1 MYSLH
6 DVEVTGLTL
15 NRILACETESR
26 VGEHSTL
33 MISGLVDDEEG
44 LLYGVS
50 ECQDIEVS
58 VRGRAGSEIL
68 FSGIVTNIQV
78 TESGQ
83 MKTARIEAKSRSW
96 LMDRTCHSRSFQDS
110 QMTFQAL
117 AQEILADYG
126 DSSLIYAAQ
135 NRETGSLII
144 QYEETD
150 WDFLK
155 RVLSLAGLIL
165 TPDSRR
171 PGMKLYA
178 GVPAFPETELQYD
191 VLGMDKDMGSYYR
204 LKANQRQVHAA
215 DFTRYTV
222 ASGQIMGILET
233 AVIQGH
239 SLTAYACRYSF
250 DGQNMTG
257 TYCLQGARGMTAQA
271 VYPMHLIGA
280 ALTAKVVGVS
290 ASKVRAAMAIDGTH
304 TERAV
309 HWFPYSTLSASPD
322 GSGWYCMPETGDDV
336 RIYFPSKQEEEAIA
350 LSAVSSY
357 EAPPGGSDRM
367 QDPDSRYL
375 RTKYGQ
381 ELAMNPEY
389 IRLSCGGGK
398 SAVTVRTDGTLSIQG
413 QETAGVQ
420 AEEKIT
426 IHADKELSI
435 HVRERFLL
443 HSHKGSAVLS
453 EEGKIALMGTEV
465 KLD

>member
-6 DVEVTGLTL
+6 DVEVRGIVLD
-15 NRILACETESR
+15 RILACETESR
-26 VGEHSTL
+26 IGEHSTL
-33 MISGLVDDEEG
+33 ILSGLVDNEEE
-44 LLYGVS
+44 LLYGVP
-50 ECQDIEVS
+50 ECQDIEVF
-58 VRGRAGSEIL
+58 VRGGEGVEPI
-68 FSGIVTNIQV
+68 FSGIVTSIQV

-96 LMDRTCHSRSFQDS
+96 LMDRTRRSRSFQDS
-110 QMTFQAL
+110 RITFQAL
-117 AQEILADYG
+117 AQEVLSDYG
-126 DSSLIYAAQ
+126 ESSLIYAAES
-135 NRETGSLII
+135 RETGCLIV

-150 WDFLK
+150 WVFLK
-155 RVLSLAGLIL
+155 RVLSLAGLVL

-171 PGMKLYA
+171 EGLKLYA
-178 GVPAFPETELQYD
+178 GVPVFPQMQLRYD
-191 VLGMDKDMGSYYR
+191 VLGMDKDMESYYR

-222 ASGQIMGILET
+222 SSGQLMGILGT
-233 AVIQGH
+233 AAIQGH
-239 SLTAYACRYSF
+239 SLTVYACRYSF
-250 DGQNMTG
+250 DGQEMTG

-280 ALTAKVVGVS
+280 ALTAKVVGIS
-290 ASKVRAAMAIDGTH
+290 ASRVQAAMEIDGAH

-322 GSGWYCMPETGDDV
+322 GSGWYCMPETGDDI

-357 EAPPGGSDRM
+357 EAPQGGSDRM
-367 QDPDSRYL
+367 QDPNSRYL

-398 SAVTVRTDGTLSIQG
+398 SAVTIGTDGTLDIQG

-420 AEEKIT
+420 AEGKIT
-426 IHADKELSI
+426 IHADKELTV

-443 HSHKGSAVLS
+443 HGYKGSAVLA
-453 EEGKIALMGTEV
+453 EEGKLSLMGTEV